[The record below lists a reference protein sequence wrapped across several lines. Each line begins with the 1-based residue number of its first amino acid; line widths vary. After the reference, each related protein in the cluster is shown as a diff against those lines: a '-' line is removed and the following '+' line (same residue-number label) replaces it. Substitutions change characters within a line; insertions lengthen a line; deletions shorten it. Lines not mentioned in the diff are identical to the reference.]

1 MPPAAQVPSVPPSPL
16 QLALD
21 QLARGGELTEAA
33 TEAAVREMVGGTADP
48 ATIAALLVA
57 LRDKG
62 ESEAEVAGA
71 VRALRG
77 AMRQVEHPEPDTL
90 VDTCGTGG
98 GAVTTVNL
106 STAAAF
112 VAAGAG
118 VRIAKHGNRSFTS
131 RSGSADVLESLGISL
146 EVGPEHAAQVLAD
159 VGVVFLFAP
168 NYHPAMRH
176 VAPVRR
182 TLGTATL
189 MNLVG
194 PLANPANARRQV
206 VGVGDPAR
214 AAAVAGALARLG
226 AIHALVVHAEVGMD
240 EFSPVGETAI
250 WEVRGGTVREWQFD
264 PSQTPAAAASLAGL
278 EGGEP
283 ADNAAQILSLLEAP
297 ARAGA
302 ALRGAV
308 ILNAAAAIY
317 VAGLAPSLVA
327 GIDAAIASLDSGR
340 ARERLEA
347 LRRAAPR

>member
-1 MPPAAQVPSVPPSPL
+1 MPGTPPRTGAPSSSL
-16 QLALD
+16 QRALD
-21 QLARGGELTEAA
+21 QLAADGELTEAA
-33 TEAAVREMVGGTADP
+33 AEAAMREMVGGTADP
-48 ATIAALLVA
+48 ALIAALLVA

-62 ESEAEVAGA
+62 ETEAEVAGA
-71 VRALRG
+71 VRALR
-77 AMRQVEHPEPDTL
+77 AEMQQVADPEPDTL

-98 GAVTTVNL
+98 GRVTTVNL

-131 RSGSADVLESLGISL
+131 RSGSADALEALGISL
-146 EVGPEHAAQVLAD
+146 DVGADHATRVLSE

-182 TLGTATL
+182 TLRTATL

-226 AIHALVVHAEVGMD
+226 AIHALVVHAAVGMD

-250 WEVRGGTVREWQFD
+250 WEVHGGAVREWQFD
-264 PSQTPAAAASLAGL
+264 PSRTAAAAPSLAGL
-278 EGGEP
+278 EGGAP
-283 ADNAAQILSLLEAP
+283 AENAARIVALLEQP

-308 ILNAAAAIY
+308 VLNAAAAIY
-317 VAGLAPSLVA
+317 VAGLAPSLGA
-327 GIDAAIASLDSGR
+327 GIEAALTSLESGR